1 LIPVINVKYVVD
13 RAARIC
19 IAMRNRT
26 RERERERGRN
36 SSISEIMAS

>member
-26 RERERERGRN
+26 RERERER
-36 SSISEIMAS
+36 EEETAVLAK